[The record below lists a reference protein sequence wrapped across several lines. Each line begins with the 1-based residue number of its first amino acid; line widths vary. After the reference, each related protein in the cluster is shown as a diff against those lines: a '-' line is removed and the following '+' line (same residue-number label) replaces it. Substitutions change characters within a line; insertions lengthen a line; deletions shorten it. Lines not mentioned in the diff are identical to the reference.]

1 MAENQIGSWQG
12 TWNLFGFNIT
22 RTKDKEQLKKDQE
35 NIPSF
40 VAPTAED
47 GAVIIQSGSY
57 FGTYVDLDGSVRNEV
72 ELITKYRDM
81 SMQPEAES
89 AIDDVINEA
98 IVTDGLGKSVSLNM
112 DELKQS
118 ATIKKKIVA
127 EFDKILKMLNYNNLG
142 HEIFRRW
149 YIDGRLFYHVL
160 VDETKKSEG
169 IKELRLIDPRRI
181 RKIREIKKGRDS
193 KTGLEIIASTEEY
206 YVYNERG
213 IIGAAA
219 PALGAKIAKDSI
231 VYTTSG
237 LLDAKR
243 AMVLSYLHKAIKP
256 LNQLRMLEDATV
268 IYRLARAPE
277 RRAFYVDVGNMSTI
291 KAEQYLKGVM
301 TNYRNKLVYDST
313 TGEIKDDRKMMTM
326 LEDFWLPRREGN
338 KSSEIQTLPG
348 GQNLGEIADVEYFEK
363 KLYKALGVPYTRT
376 QPGTG
381 FSLGRSTEITRDE
394 LKFSKF
400 INRLRN
406 KFSTLFDDL
415 LRVQVVLTGICTED
429 EWDTFKEDIF
439 YDFIKDNNFDEL
451 KDAELNQN
459 RLNLMMTAVP
469 YTGTYFSK
477 EWIWKNI
484 LRMDDEDIEKIKKQI
499 KEEAKENE
507 PSDPD
512 TGEPLPPE
520 NGGVIPPSP
529 IGPALPGTQPAGM
542 GTGPSSSGGNKQM
555 SEEPEYVPDNV
566 AVDLEGKRKNRFN
579 LPFERT

>member
-1 MAENQIGSWQG
+1 MAEQQTWSW
-12 TWNLFGFNIT
+12 NVFGFNIT
-22 RTKDKEQLKKDQE
+22 RPQDKEQEKKDQQ
-35 NIPSF
+35 NTPTF
-40 VAPTAED
+40 VAPTTED
-47 GAVIIQSGSY
+47 GAVVIQSGSY
-57 FGTYVDLDGSVRNEV
+57 FGTYVDLDGAVRNEV

-81 SMQPEAES
+81 ATQPEAES
-89 AIDDVINEA
+89 AIDDIVNEA

-112 DELKQS
+112 DELKQP
-118 ATIKKKIVA
+118 ATIKKKITK
-127 EFDKILKMLNYNNLG
+127 EFEYLLRMLNFNNLG

-149 YIDGRLFYHVL
+149 YVDGRLFYHVM
-160 VDETKKSEG
+160 VDETKKGEG
-169 IKELRLIDPRRI
+169 IQELRHIDPRRI
-181 RKIREIKKGRDS
+181 RKIREIKKGRDP
-193 KTGLEIIASTEEY
+193 KTGLEIIASTDEY

-291 KAEQYLKGVM
+291 KAEQYLKSVM
-301 TNYRNKLVYDST
+301 TNYRNKLIYDSS

-363 KLYKALGVPYTRT
+363 KLYKALGVPFSRT
-376 QPGTG
+376 QQGTG
-381 FSLGRSTEITRDE
+381 FSIGRSTEITRDE
-394 LKFSKF
+394 IKFGKF

-415 LRVQVVLTGICTED
+415 LRVQLVLKNICTEE
-429 EWDTFKEDIF
+429 EWDEFREYIY
-439 YDFIKDNNFDEL
+439 YDFLKDVYFDEL
-451 KDAELNQN
+451 KDAEINQN
-459 RLNLMMTAVP
+459 RMNLLMASVP
-469 YTGTYFSK
+469 YTGSYFSK
-477 EWIWKNI
+477 QWIWKNI
-484 LRMDDEDIEKIKKQI
+484 LRMTEDDIEEMKKQM
-499 KEEAKENE
+499 KEEARENE
-507 PSDPD
+507 PTDPD
-512 TGEPLPPE
+512 TGEPLPPA
-520 NGGVIPPSP
+520 NGGVMPPVP
-529 IGPALPGTQPAGM
+529 MGMAPPGAPPMAMGQQQGGAQPD
-542 GTGPSSSGGNKQM
+542 Q
-555 SEEPEYVPDNV
+555 EYNPDDV
-566 AVDLEGKRKNRFN
+566 AVEQEGKRKNRFN
-579 LPFERT
+579 LPLERA

>member
-1 MAENQIGSWQG
+1 
-12 TWNLFGFNIT
+12 
-22 RTKDKEQLKKDQE
+22 
-35 NIPSF
+35 
-40 VAPTAED
+40 
-47 GAVIIQSGSY
+47 
-57 FGTYVDLDGSVRNEV
+57 
-72 ELITKYRDM
+72 
-81 SMQPEAES
+81 
-89 AIDDVINEA
+89 
-98 IVTDGLGKSVSLNM
+98 
-112 DELKQS
+112 
-118 ATIKKKIVA
+118 
-127 EFDKILKMLNYNNLG
+127 MLNYNNFG
-142 HEIFRRW
+142 HEIFRKW
-149 YIDGRLFYHVL
+149 YIDGRLFYHVML
-160 VDETKKSEG
+160 DETAKGDG
-169 IKELRLIDPRRI
+169 IQEIRNIDPRRI
-181 RKIREIKKGRDS
+181 RKIREIKKGRDA
-193 KTGLEIIASTEEY
+193 KTGLEIIASADEY

-213 IIGAAA
+213 IIGSAA

-237 LLDAKR
+237 LMDAKR

-277 RRAFYVDVGNMSTI
+277 RRAFYVDVGNMSTV
-291 KAEQYLKGVM
+291 KAEQYLKSVM

-381 FSLGRSTEITRDE
+381 FSLGRSTEISRDE

-415 LRVQVVLTGICTED
+415 LRVQLVLKNICTED
-429 EWDTFKEDIF
+429 EWETFREDIY

-459 RLNLMMTAVP
+459 RLNLLMAAVP

-477 EWIWKNI
+477 EWIWKKI
-484 LRMDDEDIEKIKKQI
+484 LRMDEEDIDEIKKQI

-507 PSDPD
+507 PNDPD
-512 TGEPLPPE
+512 TGEPLPPA
-520 NGGVIPPSP
+520 NGGVMPPIPQGMMPGGSP
-529 IGPALPGTQPAGM
+529 PMAMGQQPN
-542 GTGPSSSGGNKQM
+542 SGGAA
-555 SEEPEYVPDNV
+555 SEQEYNPDEVSV
-566 AVDLEGKRKNRFN
+566 AGEGKRKNRFN
-579 LPFERT
+579 LPLERA

>member
-1 MAENQIGSWQG
+1 MAEPQSWA
-12 TWNLFGFNIT
+12 WNLFGFEIT
-22 RTKDKEQLKKDQE
+22 RPKDKEQEKKDQQ
-35 NIPSF
+35 NTPTF
-40 VAPTAED
+40 VAPTTED
-47 GAVIIQSGSY
+47 GAVVIQSGSY
-57 FGTYVDLDGSVRNEV
+57 FGTYVDLDGVVRNEV

-81 SMQPEAES
+81 ATQPEAES
-89 AIDDVINEA
+89 AIDDIVNEA

-112 DELKQS
+112 DELKQP
-118 ATIKKKIVA
+118 ATIKKKITK
-127 EFDKILKMLNYNNLG
+127 EFEYLLRMLNFNNLG

-149 YIDGRLFYHVL
+149 YVDGRLFYHVM
-160 VDETKKSEG
+160 VDETKKAEG
-169 IKELRLIDPRRI
+169 IQELRHIDPRRI
-181 RKIREIKKGRDS
+181 RKIREIKKGRDP
-193 KTGLEIIASTEEY
+193 KTGLEIIASTDEY

-291 KAEQYLKGVM
+291 KAEQYLKSVM
-301 TNYRNKLVYDST
+301 TNYRNKLIYDSS

-363 KLYKALGVPYTRT
+363 KLYKALGVPFSRT
-376 QPGTG
+376 QQGTG
-381 FSLGRSTEITRDE
+381 FSIGRSTEITRDE
-394 LKFSKF
+394 IKFGKF

-415 LRVQVVLTGICTED
+415 LRVQLVLKKICTEE
-429 EWDTFKEDIF
+429 EWDEFREYIY
-439 YDFIKDNNFDEL
+439 YDFLKDVYFDEL
-451 KDAELNQN
+451 KDAEINQN
-459 RLNLMMTAVP
+459 RMNLMMAAVP
-469 YTGTYFSK
+469 YTGSYFSK
-477 EWIWKNI
+477 EWVWKNI
-484 LRMDDEDIEKIKKQI
+484 LRMTEDDIEEIKKQI
-499 KEEAKENE
+499 KEEARENE
-507 PSDPD
+507 PTDPE
-512 TGEPLPPE
+512 TGEPLPPA
-520 NGGVIPPSP
+520 NGGVMPPVP
-529 IGPALPGTQPAGM
+529 MGMAPPGAPPMAM
-542 GTGPSSSGGNKQM
+542 GQQQGGAQQ
-555 SEEPEYVPDNV
+555 EQEYNPDDV
-566 AVDLEGKRKNRFN
+566 AVEQEGKRKNRFN
-579 LPFERT
+579 LPLERA

>member
-1 MAENQIGSWQG
+1 MAEQQSWS
-12 TWNLFGFNIT
+12 WNVFGFNIT
-22 RTKDKEQLKKDQE
+22 RPQDKEQEKKDQQ
-35 NIPSF
+35 NTPTF
-40 VAPTAED
+40 VAPTTED
-47 GAVIIQSGSY
+47 GAVVIQSGSY
-57 FGTYVDLDGSVRNEV
+57 FGTYVDLDGAVRNEV

-81 SMQPEAES
+81 ATQPEAES
-89 AIDDVINEA
+89 AIDDIVNEA

-112 DELKQS
+112 DELKQP
-118 ATIKKKIVA
+118 ATIKKKITK
-127 EFDKILKMLNYNNLG
+127 EFEYLLRMLNFNNLG

-149 YIDGRLFYHVL
+149 YVDGRLFYHVM
-160 VDETKKSEG
+160 VDETKKGEG
-169 IKELRLIDPRRI
+169 IQELRHIDPRRI
-181 RKIREIKKGRDS
+181 RKIREIKKGRDP
-193 KTGLEIIASTEEY
+193 KTGLEIIASTDEY

-291 KAEQYLKGVM
+291 KAEQYLKSVM
-301 TNYRNKLVYDST
+301 TNYRNKLIYDSS

-363 KLYKALGVPYTRT
+363 KLYKALGVPFSRT
-376 QPGTG
+376 QQGTG
-381 FSLGRSTEITRDE
+381 FSIGRSTEITRDE
-394 LKFSKF
+394 IKFGKF

-415 LRVQVVLTGICTED
+415 LRVQLVLKKICTEE
-429 EWDTFKEDIF
+429 EWDEFREYIY
-439 YDFIKDNNFDEL
+439 YDFLKDVYFDEL
-451 KDAELNQN
+451 KDAEINQN
-459 RLNLMMTAVP
+459 RMNLLMASVP
-469 YTGTYFSK
+469 YTGSYFSK
-477 EWIWKNI
+477 QWIWKNI
-484 LRMDDEDIEKIKKQI
+484 LRMTEDDIEEMKKQM
-499 KEEAKENE
+499 KEEARENE
-507 PSDPD
+507 PTDPD
-512 TGEPLPPE
+512 TGEPLPPA
-520 NGGVIPPSP
+520 NGGVMPPVP
-529 IGPALPGTQPAGM
+529 MGMAPPGAPPMAMGQQQGGAQPD
-542 GTGPSSSGGNKQM
+542 Q
-555 SEEPEYVPDNV
+555 EYNPDDV
-566 AVDLEGKRKNRFN
+566 AVEQEGKRKNRFN
-579 LPFERT
+579 LPLERA

>member
-1 MAENQIGSWQG
+1 MAEQQSWS
-12 TWNLFGFNIT
+12 WNVFGFNIT
-22 RTKDKEQLKKDQE
+22 RPQDKEQEKKDQQ
-35 NIPSF
+35 NTPTF
-40 VAPTAED
+40 VAPTTED
-47 GAVIIQSGSY
+47 GAVVIQSGSY
-57 FGTYVDLDGSVRNEV
+57 FGTYVDLDGAVRNEV

-81 SMQPEAES
+81 ATQPEAES
-89 AIDDVINEA
+89 AIDDIVNEA

-112 DELKQS
+112 DELKQP
-118 ATIKKKIVA
+118 ATIKKKITK
-127 EFDKILKMLNYNNLG
+127 EFEYLLRMLNFNNLG

-149 YIDGRLFYHVL
+149 YVDGRLFYHVM
-160 VDETKKSEG
+160 VDETKKGEG
-169 IKELRLIDPRRI
+169 IQELRHIDPRRI
-181 RKIREIKKGRDS
+181 RKIREIKKGRDP
-193 KTGLEIIASTEEY
+193 KTGLEIIASTDEY

-291 KAEQYLKGVM
+291 KAEQYLKSVM
-301 TNYRNKLVYDST
+301 TNYRNKLIYDSS

-363 KLYKALGVPYTRT
+363 KLYKALGVPFSRT
-376 QPGTG
+376 QQGTG
-381 FSLGRSTEITRDE
+381 FSIGRSTEITRDE
-394 LKFSKF
+394 IKFGKF

-415 LRVQVVLTGICTED
+415 LRVQLVLKKICTEE
-429 EWDTFKEDIF
+429 EWDEFREYIY
-439 YDFIKDNNFDEL
+439 YDFLKDVYFDEL
-451 KDAELNQN
+451 KDAEINQN
-459 RLNLMMTAVP
+459 RMNLLMASVP
-469 YTGTYFSK
+469 YTGSYFSK
-477 EWIWKNI
+477 QWIWKNI
-484 LRMDDEDIEKIKKQI
+484 LRMTEDDIEEMKKQM

-507 PSDPD
+507 PTDPE
-512 TGEPLPPE
+512 TGEPLPPM
-520 NGGVIPPSP
+520 NGGVMPPVPMGMSP
-529 IGPALPGTQPAGM
+529 PGAPPMAMGQQQGGAQPD
-542 GTGPSSSGGNKQM
+542 Q
-555 SEEPEYVPDNV
+555 EYNPDDV
-566 AVDLEGKRKNRFN
+566 AVEQEGKRKNRFN
-579 LPFERT
+579 LPLERA

>member
-1 MAENQIGSWQG
+1 MAEQQSWS
-12 TWNLFGFNIT
+12 WNVFGFNIT
-22 RTKDKEQLKKDQE
+22 RPQDKEQEKKDQQ
-35 NIPSF
+35 NTPTF
-40 VAPTAED
+40 VAPTTED
-47 GAVIIQSGSY
+47 GAVVIQSGSY
-57 FGTYVDLDGSVRNEV
+57 FGTYVDLDGAVRNEV

-81 SMQPEAES
+81 ATQPEAES
-89 AIDDVINEA
+89 AIDDIVNEA

-112 DELKQS
+112 DELKQP
-118 ATIKKKIVA
+118 ATIKKKITK
-127 EFDKILKMLNYNNLG
+127 EFEYLLRMLNFNNLG

-149 YIDGRLFYHVL
+149 YVDGRLFYHVM
-160 VDETKKSEG
+160 VDETKKGEG
-169 IKELRLIDPRRI
+169 IQELRHIDPRRI
-181 RKIREIKKGRDS
+181 RKIREIKKGRDP
-193 KTGLEIIASTEEY
+193 KTGLEIIASTDEY

-291 KAEQYLKGVM
+291 KAEQYLKSVM
-301 TNYRNKLVYDST
+301 TNYRNKLIYDSS

-363 KLYKALGVPYTRT
+363 KLYKALGVPFSRT
-376 QPGTG
+376 QQGTG
-381 FSLGRSTEITRDE
+381 FSIGRSTEITRDE
-394 LKFSKF
+394 IKFGKF

-415 LRVQVVLTGICTED
+415 LRVQLVLKKICTEE
-429 EWDTFKEDIF
+429 EWDEFREYIY
-439 YDFIKDNNFDEL
+439 YDFLKDVYFDEL
-451 KDAELNQN
+451 KDAEINQN
-459 RLNLMMTAVP
+459 RMNLLMASVP
-469 YTGTYFSK
+469 YTGSYFSK
-477 EWIWKNI
+477 QWIWKNI
-484 LRMDDEDIEKIKKQI
+484 LRMTEDDIEEMKKQMN
-499 KEEAKENE
+499 EEAKENE
-507 PSDPD
+507 PTDPE
-512 TGEPLPPE
+512 TGEPLPPM
-520 NGGVIPPSP
+520 NGGVMPPVPMGMSP
-529 IGPALPGTQPAGM
+529 PGAPPMAMGQQQGGAQPD
-542 GTGPSSSGGNKQM
+542 Q
-555 SEEPEYVPDNV
+555 EYNPDDV
-566 AVDLEGKRKNRFN
+566 AVEQEGKRKNRFN
-579 LPFERT
+579 LPLERA